1 MPNIRNIFAVHSPI
15 NTPAFTVGIE
25 CEIEDLTPIC
35 GAVSCGNYWRIEED
49 GSLRNNGHEI
59 ISPPSSRAATVEEF
73 IALHSLLKYKSEDKQ
88 VRFHPRT
95 STHVHVNCL
104 SLEEEQ
110 VKTIIMW
117 YALFEP
123 VFFLLVSPIR
133 RNNIHCVGLDQT
145 ILSEF
150 YKRPMKSLHKF
161 WSKYT
166 ALNILPLSKYGT
178 LEFRHLQGT
187 DDAVLLENWLTVLE
201 NLWNLGQTTPLTK
214 DSVKNIGAIMEIYEK
229 IFKDCPEAMKLLPV
243 VPSLISNSLI
253 DIKLSLI

>member
-1 MPNIRNIFAVHSPI
+1 MSTVRNIFSVSSPVS
-15 NTPAFTVGIE
+15 NPHFTAGIE
-25 CEIEDLTPIC
+25 CEIEDLSSIC
-35 GAVSCGNYWRIEED
+35 ASISCGGYWKIEED
-49 GSLRNNGHEI
+49 GSLRNEGREF
-59 ISPPSSRAATVEEF
+59 ISPPSSKSCVVEEF
-73 IALHSLLKYKSEDKQ
+73 TALHSLLMYKSEDKKA
-88 VRFHPRT
+88 RFHPRT

-104 SLEEEQ
+104 FLEEEQ

-123 VFFLLVSPIR
+123 VFFLLVSPVR

-145 ILSEF
+145 ILSEN
-150 YKRPMKSLHKF
+150 YKRPLKTLHKC

-187 DDAVLLENWLTVLE
+187 DDSILLENWLTVLE
-201 NLWNLGQTTPLTK
+201 NLWNLGRTTPLTK
-214 DSVKNIGAIMEIYEK
+214 DSVKNEGAIMEVYEK
-229 IFKDCPEAMKLLPV
+229 IFKDCPEAMKLSPV